1 MAKMLASQILSLV
14 IRPSLSKINL
24 WSPSAEELVL
34 GTAIV
39 ESGLTYLRQWGD
51 GPALGL
57 RQVEP
62 STQNDLYTNFLNY
75 RPELGSQLMELRA
88 PNLSMDENLATNLMY
103 GAAVCRLCYYRKPD
117 ALPKCMKGEGY
128 LFPSRDGTPLDGTYL
143 RERVLSVR
151 RLACHA
157 MNGRH
162 GMNYATPLPPII
174 SMHKAVTSNG

>member
-1 MAKMLASQILSLV
+1 MAKMLAATLLLSMV
-14 IRPSLSKINL
+14 IRLALSKINL
-24 WSPSAEELVL
+24 CSPSAEELVL

-57 RQVEP
+57 WQVEP

-75 RPELGSQLMELRA
+75 RPELGSALMKLRA

-117 ALPKCMKGEGY
+117 ALPEAGDIEGQAAFWKQHY
-128 LFPSRDGTPLDGTYL
+128 NTPLGKGTVTKYVYKVGQ
-143 RERVLSVR
+143 VL
-151 RLACHA
+151 
-157 MNGRH
+157 
-162 GMNYATPLPPII
+162 
-174 SMHKAVTSNG
+174 KAE

>member
-1 MAKMLASQILSLV
+1 MLASQIRSLV
-14 IRPSLSKINL
+14 IRPALSKINL

-57 RQVEP
+57 WQVEP

-75 RPELGSQLMELRA
+75 RPELGSALMKLRA

-103 GAAVCRLCYYRKPD
+103 RMRFADCAITESRMRFQRLVISKAKPHF
-117 ALPKCMKGEGY
+117 G
-128 LFPSRDGTPLDGTYL
+128 SSITT
-143 RERVLSVR
+143 
-151 RLACHA
+151 RL
-157 MNGRH
+157 
-162 GMNYATPLPPII
+162 
-174 SMHKAVTSNG
+174 

>member
-1 MAKMLASQILSLV
+1 MAKMLAATQTLSMV
-14 IRPSLSKINL
+14 IRPALSKINL

-57 RQVEP
+57 WQVEP

-75 RPELGSQLMELRA
+75 RPELGSALMELRA
-88 PNLSMDENLATNLMY
+88 PNLSIDGEPRHQPIY

-117 ALPKCMKGEGY
+117 ALPKAGDPLKDAKKAQFY
-128 LFPSRDGTPLDGTYL
+128 LD
-143 RERVLSVR
+143 
-151 RLACHA
+151 RLIQKL
-157 MNGRH
+157 N
-162 GMNYATPLPPII
+162 
-174 SMHKAVTSNG
+174 